1 MPRLSPKQIADRK
14 SHILDAAEACFAE
27 HGFHRT
33 TMQDICRAARVSP
46 GALYLYFPSKEALI
60 AGLTERDRAMLTEG
74 FRTILAAPDI
84 LAAFFAMS
92 DKHMIEEPRSK
103 ALVVLS
109 IWAEAAR
116 DPNITKICTDFDQDL
131 KGHLR
136 TLFLRMRE
144 QMIARGLIQ
153 SAISDVIFATQ
164 ALEPLVDCFLTLIDG
179 LFKRRALQDDFDVR
193 RAMAM
198 VRRILVVG
206 FSGHLLPRMEPDEM
220 PAAPPSPAQM
230 ESVK

>member
-1 MPRLSPKQIADRK
+1 MPRLNPEQVADRK
-14 SHILDAAEACFAE
+14 NHILDAAEACFAE

-60 AGLTERDRAMLTEG
+60 VGLTERDRAMLTED

-84 LAAFFAMS
+84 LAAFFAMG

-116 DPNITKICTDFDQDL
+116 DPKITQICADFDQDL

-136 TLFLRMRE
+136 TLFVRMRE
-144 QMIARGLIQ
+144 QLIARGLIQ
-153 SAISDVIFATQ
+153 SAIPDVIFVTL

-179 LFKRRALQDDFDVR
+179 LFKRRALEVDFDVR

-198 VRRILVVG
+198 IQNILVAG
-206 FSGHLLPRMEPDEM
+206 LSGHLVPQTEPE
-220 PAAPPSPAQM
+220 APPAPLSSPASM